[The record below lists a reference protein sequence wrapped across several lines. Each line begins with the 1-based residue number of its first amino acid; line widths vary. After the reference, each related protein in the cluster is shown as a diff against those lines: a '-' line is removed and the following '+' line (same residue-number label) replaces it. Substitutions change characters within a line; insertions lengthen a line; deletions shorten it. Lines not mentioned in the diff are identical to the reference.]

1 MPADID
7 LDPSLAA
14 DRAGVV
20 MFDAL
25 NGYLH
30 PEDPV
35 KEQHLRDW
43 HIRENMRALVSGA
56 HAAGLTLFYASGDHA
71 ADGADIATRLTDT
84 DMELRPWDGR
94 ERAFNPVS
102 RHGSHAA
109 EVAPE
114 VTPAPGDVM
123 VPKHRWSAFF
133 QTHLELQFRTRGLKT
148 VILAGGSTDVGIVS
162 TAFAARDLDFGI
174 VIVRDCCYSHRD
186 GNNDFLMERIFP
198 RMARVM
204 TAREAIALMGK

>member
-7 LDPSLAA
+7 LDPALTP
-14 DRAGVV
+14 DRAGLV
-20 MFDAL
+20 MFDSL
-25 NGYLH
+25 NTYLH

-43 HIRENMRALVSGA
+43 KIRENMQTLVGGA
-56 HAAGLTLFYASGDHA
+56 HAAGMTVFYASGDHA

-84 DMELRPWDGR
+84 DMELRPWGDR
-94 ERAFNPVS
+94 DRTFNPS
-102 RHGSHAA
+102 ARHGTEAA
-109 EVAPE
+109 AVAPE
-114 VTPAPGDVM
+114 VAPAPGDVM

-148 VILAGGSTDVGIVS
+148 VIIAGGSTDVGIVS

-174 VIVRDCCYSHRD
+174 VIVGDCCYSHRD
-186 GNNDFLMERIFP
+186 GNNDFLMKRIFP
-198 RMARVM
+198 RMGRIMAARDVV
-204 TAREAIALMGK
+204 ALMK

>member
-7 LDPSLAA
+7 LEPSLKA
-14 DRAGVV
+14 DRAGLV

-30 PEDPV
+30 PDDPQ
-35 KEQHLRDW
+35 KEANLQKWR
-43 HIRENMRALVSGA
+43 IRENMQKLVAGA
-56 HAAGLTLFYASGDHA
+56 HDNGLTVFYASGDH
-71 ADGADIATRLTDT
+71 DPEGADIATRLTDT
-84 DMELRPWDGR
+84 DMELRPWGDR
-94 ERAFNPVS
+94 DRTFNPSS
-102 RHGSHAA
+102 RHGTKAA
-109 EVAPE
+109 QVAPE
-114 VTPAPGDVM
+114 VAPGPRDVM

-133 QTHLELQFRTRGLKT
+133 QTHLELQFRTRGLST
-148 VILAGGSTDVGIVS
+148 VIIAGGSSDVGVVS

-186 GNNDFLMERIFP
+186 GNNDFLMTRIFP

-204 TAREAIALMGK
+204 DSDAVTGLMR